1 MFVKSNGVFS
11 VFFSIM
17 TVFIDKR
24 TKKGLSQKAAP

>member
-1 MFVKSNGVFS
+1 MLVKSNGVFS

-24 TKKGLSQKAAP
+24 TKKTVSE